1 MNVDYNKYY
10 TTLVETDEKKLILL
24 ISLNISN
31 AKH

>member
-1 MNVDYNKYY
+1 MNVGYNKYY
-10 TTLVETDEKKLILL
+10 TTLVETDEKKSILF

>member
-10 TTLVETDEKKLILL
+10 TTLVETDEKKSILL

-31 AKH
+31 AKY